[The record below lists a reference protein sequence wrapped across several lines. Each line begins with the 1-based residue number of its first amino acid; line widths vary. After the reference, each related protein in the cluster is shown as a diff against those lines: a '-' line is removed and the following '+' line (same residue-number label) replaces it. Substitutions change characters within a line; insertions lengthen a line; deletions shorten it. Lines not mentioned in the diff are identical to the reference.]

1 MRLIDADALMEGI
14 KSNDYVLVD
23 SCNTKDFGM
32 YTIGIQQAV
41 DEQPAI
47 EPTAPQWTSVKDGL
61 PEEKVSVLAA
71 YIGCND
77 KKVYAD
83 GCARLDD
90 GRKWTLDDG
99 EVLVEITHWMP
110 LPEPPQEET
119 Q

>member
-1 MRLIDADALMEGI
+1 MRLIDADALMEVI

-41 DEQPAI
+41 DEQPTI
-47 EPTAPQWTSVKDGL
+47 EPTTPQWISVKDRF
-61 PEEKVSVLAA
+61 PEEKVSVLVA
-71 YIGCND
+71 YIGWND
-77 KKVYAD
+77 KRVYAD

-90 GRKWTLDDG
+90 GWKWTLDDG

-110 LPEPPQEET
+110 LPESPQEEAK
-119 Q
+119 